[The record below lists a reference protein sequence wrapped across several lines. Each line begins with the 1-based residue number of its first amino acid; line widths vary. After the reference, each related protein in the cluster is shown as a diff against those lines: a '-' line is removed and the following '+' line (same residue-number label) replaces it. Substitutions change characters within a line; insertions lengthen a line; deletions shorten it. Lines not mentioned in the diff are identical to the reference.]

1 MNSLSNA
8 RKGIFFAF
16 LTSLLW
22 GFLPIIIKIVL
33 KTISPVAVTWFRF
46 FSASIILVVYYVIK
60 KPSALKI
67 IIKPPLLLLLAA
79 VCLGLNYL
87 GFIKGLHYTTPAI
100 AEIFIQTGGILL
112 AISGFVFF
120 HEKIS
125 PRHLFGIIL
134 VFGGMG
140 IFYHDQ
146 ILVLAE
152 NVSMYQKGVF
162 LTVGG
167 GIMWVSYAIIQK
179 GLVRKYDPMTLNLV
193 LFVLPAIG
201 YIPFV
206 DYHEFV
212 NISSGTWLI
221 LIFLGM
227 NTVIAYGSLAYALK
241 YIDANKVSVIIT
253 ANPIITFSALALLIV
268 FDIRW
273 IAHEKFTWISIV
285 GAINVI
291 IGVAFTVMK
300 KKIRETK

>member
-1 MNSLSNA
+1 MNSLSNT
-8 RKGIFFAF
+8 RKGILFAF
-16 LTSLLW
+16 IAMLLW

-46 FSASIILVVYYVIK
+46 FSASIMLVVFYLIK

-79 VCLGLNYL
+79 LCLGLNYL
-87 GFIKGLHYTTPAI
+87 GFIEGLHYTTPAI

-120 HEKIS
+120 HEKVS
-125 PRHLFGIIL
+125 PRHLLGIIL

-140 IFYHDQ
+140 VFYHDQ

-152 NVSMYQKGVF
+152 NVSKYKTGVL
-162 LTVGG
+162 LTIGG
-167 GIMWVSYAIIQK
+167 GIMWVCYAIIQK
-179 GLVRKYDPMTLNLV
+179 GLVRKFDPMTLNLV
-193 LFVLPAIG
+193 LFILPAIG
-201 YIPFV
+201 FSSFV
-206 DYHEFV
+206 NYHEFS
-212 NISSGTWLI
+212 NISTGTWLI
-221 LIFLGM
+221 LIFLGI

-241 YIDANKVSVIIT
+241 YLDANKVSVIIT

-273 IAHEKFTWISIV
+273 IDHEKFTWISIV
-285 GAINVI
+285 GALTVI
-291 IGVAFTVMK
+291 VGITLTVMK
-300 KKIRETK
+300 KKNRKTK